1 MQAPCTRTRP
11 CDRAFAALRRIA
23 HCALATQTAAPRT
36 MSEAAKKR
44 LAKEAEAKQKKKRGL
59 ADARAAYK
67 EKLKRPKHDLEPSSD
82 EDEPQKSDE
91 DDDDDSHGADN

>member
-36 MSEAAKKR
+36 MSEAAKKK
-44 LAKEAEAKQKKKRGL
+44 LARKAEEKQKRRQRALEKE
-59 ADARAAYK
+59 DARAAYR

-82 EDEPQKSDE
+82 EDEGE
-91 DDDDDSHGADN
+91 DDDDDSHSTDN

>member
-44 LAKEAEAKQKKKRGL
+44 LAKEAEAKQKKKRRWGDK

-67 EKLKRPKHDLEPSSD
+67 EKQKRAKHDLEPSSD
-82 EDEPQKSDE
+82 EDQGE
-91 DDDDDSHGADN
+91 DDDDDSHGADK